1 MAEIVAMVLGLMGL
15 VIIATAAIALHRKP
29 APPQP
34 SELEQARERWV
45 TSGDPH
51 DEEHWKQLLE
61 NMED

>member
-1 MAEIVAMVLGLMGL
+1 MGL